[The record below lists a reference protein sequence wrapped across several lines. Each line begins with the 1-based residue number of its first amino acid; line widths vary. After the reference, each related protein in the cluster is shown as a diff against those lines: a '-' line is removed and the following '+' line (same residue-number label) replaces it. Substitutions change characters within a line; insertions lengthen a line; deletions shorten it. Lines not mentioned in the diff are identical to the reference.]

1 MRLLKRRM
9 LKLRT
14 AVISVAVLALIA
26 TTAVVAVAQGETSD
40 WQAVRGEAITRIGS
54 EYMGAERDQVADSIA
69 NDVTSRGTVWMF
81 MTGGDSGVI
90 YGVGPS
96 AVQSEVQVQTKATT
110 RKVYV
115 SSGHGPLFGSQR
127 VETITAYAGSAVA
140 VTDLPMVTRSGYMDA
155 ATYKVTGHP
164 PWLALNDTET
174 QITGGTPTDVG
185 SATVTYT
192 VTLAQDDKETLTD
205 SLTFTIMVVADTEPT
220 LLPIADRT
228 ATASSTFSMTLPKAI
243 SGNQPNVYS
252 VEITSVD
259 ATGLGFD
266 PDNRV
271 LSGAP
276 SVGVF
281 EVTYTVTDANN
292 NMDTQIFTI
301 TVEAATS

>member
-1 MRLLKRRM
+1 M
-9 LKLRT
+9 
-14 AVISVAVLALIA
+14 
-26 TTAVVAVAQGETSD
+26 
-40 WQAVRGEAITRIGS
+40 
-54 EYMGAERDQVADSIA
+54 
-69 NDVTSRGTVWMF
+69 
-81 MTGGDSGVI
+81 
-90 YGVGPS
+90 
-96 AVQSEVQVQTKATT
+96 
-110 RKVYV
+110 
-115 SSGHGPLFGSQR
+115 
-127 VETITAYAGSAVA
+127 
-140 VTDLPMVTRSGYMDA
+140 
-155 ATYKVTGHP
+155 
-164 PWLALNDTET
+164 
-174 QITGGTPTDVG
+174 
-185 SATVTYT
+185 TYT